1 MTVENYARYPSLVDR
16 TVLVT
21 GGADG
26 IGRAVVRNFTR
37 QGSKVA
43 FVDINAEYA
52 RATVE
57 RCVEDG
63 AAHTPIFY
71 EVDLRDIEALRVACT
86 RAIDDL
92 GGVTVLVNNAAN
104 DDRHTWEEMTVDS
117 WNDRLNVNL
126 RHYFF
131 AIQAVA
137 PQMLAA
143 GLGSIV
149 NVGSS
154 SYMMQEDFF
163 PG

>member
-26 IGRAVVRNFTR
+26 IGRAVVQNFTR

-52 RATVE
+52 RTTVE

-71 EVDLRDIEALRVACT
+71 
-86 RAIDDL
+86 
-92 GGVTVLVNNAAN
+92 
-104 DDRHTWEEMTVDS
+104 
-117 WNDRLNVNL
+117 
-126 RHYFF
+126 
-131 AIQAVA
+131 
-137 PQMLAA
+137 
-143 GLGSIV
+143 
-149 NVGSS
+149 
-154 SYMMQEDFF
+154 
-163 PG
+163 